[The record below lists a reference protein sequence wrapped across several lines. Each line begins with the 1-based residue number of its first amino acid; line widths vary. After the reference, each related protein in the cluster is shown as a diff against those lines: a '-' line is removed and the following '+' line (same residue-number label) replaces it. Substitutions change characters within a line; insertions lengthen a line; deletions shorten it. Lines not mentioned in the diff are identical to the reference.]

1 MRWTVELPV
10 QEKVKRRVGTVR
22 IGELARRAGTSARTL
37 RFYEQAGLLPAPLR
51 TPSGYRD
58 YDDTAVDRLAFV
70 RAAQA
75 AGLTLAEIRE
85 VVAVREA
92 QGPPC
97 AHVVELLDRHANE
110 LDTRIAELE
119 ATRAEVRRLR
129 ERAATLDPAA
139 CVDADVCNVIT

>member
-1 MRWTVELPV
+1 M

>member
-1 MRWTVELPV
+1 V
-10 QEKVKRRVGTVR
+10 QEKVKRRIGAVR

-58 YDDTAVDRLAFV
+58 YDDAAVDRLAFV

-97 AHVVELLDRHANE
+97 AHVVGLLDRHADE
-110 LDTRIAELE
+110 LDARIAELE

-129 ERAATLDPAA
+129 DRAATLDPAA
-139 CVDADVCNVIT
+139 CVDADVCTVLT

>member
-1 MRWTVELPV
+1 M

-22 IGELARRAGTSARTL
+22 IGELARRAGMSTRTL

-58 YDDTAVDRLAFV
+58 YDQTAVDRLAFV

-92 QGPPC
+92 QGRPC
-97 AHVVELLDRHANE
+97 AHVVELLDRHADE
-110 LDTRIAELE
+110 LDARIAELE
-119 ATRAEVRRLR
+119 ATRADVRRLR

>member
-1 MRWTVELPV
+1 M
-10 QEKVKRRVGTVR
+10 QEKVKRRVGAVR

-58 YDDTAVDRLAFV
+58 YDDTAIARLAFV

-85 VVAVREA
+85 VVVVREA

-97 AHVVELLDRHANE
+97 AHVVGLLDRHADE
-110 LDTRIAELE
+110 LDARIAELE

-129 ERAATLDPAA
+129 ERVATLDPAA
-139 CVDADVCNVIT
+139 CVEADVCNVLT

>member
-1 MRWTVELPV
+1 M
-10 QEKVKRRVGTVR
+10 R

-58 YDDTAVDRLAFV
+58 YDDAAVDRLAFV

-97 AHVVELLDRHANE
+97 AHVVGLLDRHADE
-110 LDTRIAELE
+110 LDARIAELE

-139 CVDADVCNVIT
+139 CVDADVCNVLT

>member
-1 MRWTVELPV
+1 M
-10 QEKVKRRVGTVR
+10 QEKVKRRVGAVR

-97 AHVVELLDRHANE
+97 AHVVELLDRHAYE
-110 LDTRIAELE
+110 LDARIAELE
-119 ATRAEVRRLR
+119 ATRAEVWRLR

>member
-1 MRWTVELPV
+1 M
-10 QEKVKRRVGTVR
+10 QEKVKRRVGAVR

-37 RFYEQAGLLPAPLR
+37 RFYEQAGLLPPPLR

-58 YDDTAVDRLAFV
+58 YDDTAVARLAFV

-97 AHVVELLDRHANE
+97 AHVVGLLDRHADE
-110 LDTRIAELE
+110 LDARIAELE
-119 ATRAEVRRLR
+119 ATRAQVRRLR
-129 ERAATLDPAA
+129 ERVATLDPAG
-139 CVDADVCNVIT
+139 CVDADVCNVLT

>member
-1 MRWTVELPV
+1 
-10 QEKVKRRVGTVR
+10 VR

-58 YDDTAVDRLAFV
+58 YDDAAVDRLAFV

-97 AHVVELLDRHANE
+97 AHVVGLLDRHADE
-110 LDTRIAELE
+110 LDARIAELE

-139 CVDADVCNVIT
+139 CVDADVCNVLT

>member
-1 MRWTVELPV
+1 M
-10 QEKVKRRVGTVR
+10 QEKVKRRVGAVR

-92 QGPPC
+92 DGPPC
-97 AHVVELLDRHANE
+97 AHVVGLLDRHAGE
-110 LDTRIAELE
+110 LDARIAELE

-139 CVDADVCNVIT
+139 CVDADVCNVLT